1 MEISMIKVGDRLP
14 DVEFRIKDGEG
25 NVTKVTTKDYFGGK
39 NVILVGVPGAFTT
52 TCHKA
57 HIPTFVANID
67 ALRQKGIDKV
77 AVVAVNDHHVMRAWA
92 EAQNAVGKLDF
103 LADGSADFAKATGLV
118 NDITAGGLGIRTHR
132 FVMRV
137 EDGVVKS
144 FEREPDNA
152 KVTVS
157 GAPAVLATL

>member
-1 MEISMIKVGDRLP
+1 MIKVGDRLP

-25 NVTKVTTKDYFGGK
+25 NITKVTTKEYFGGK
-39 NVILVGVPGAFTT
+39 KVILVGVPGAFTS

-67 ALRQKGIDKV
+67 AIKGKGIDKV
-77 AVVAVNDHHVMRAWA
+77 AVIAVNDHHVMRAWA
-92 EAQNAVGKLDF
+92 EAQGAIGKIDF
-103 LADGSADFAKATGLV
+103 LADGSAEFAKATGLV
-118 NDITAGGLGIRTHR
+118 NDATAGGLGIRTHR

-144 FEREPDNA
+144 FERETDNS
-152 KVTVS
+152 KVTVT
-157 GAPAVLATL
+157 GATAVLGAL